1 MTRGK
6 KPEGMIDEAK
16 SFAKRMGYRW
26 IDNPHADLAFD
37 FQIFKRESV
46 RLVKVR
52 QTRYRIDPESFYED
66 LFLDEIRDL
75 RGLPF
80 PPIMLRELWLRTRA
94 ERAWRRLI
102 VYDFAVSEIEWWEPD
117 NYTNPYAR

>member
-6 KPEGMIDEAK
+6 KPEGMIGEAK
-16 SFAKRMGYRW
+16 AFAERMGYRW
-26 IDNPHADLAFD
+26 TDNPHADLAYD
-37 FQIFKRESV
+37 FEIFKRRSV
-46 RLVKVR
+46 RLVKIR
-52 QTRYRIDPESFYED
+52 QTRYRFDSESFYED
-66 LFLDEIRDL
+66 LFPDEIRDL

-80 PPIMLRELWLRTRA
+80 PPFMLRELWLRTRA

-102 VYDFAVSEIEWWEPD
+102 VHDFGVSEIGWSEPD

>member
-1 MTRGK
+1 MIRGK
-6 KPEGMIDEAK
+6 KPEVLIDEAK
-16 SFAKRMGYRW
+16 SFAERMGYRW
-26 IDNPHADLAFD
+26 IDNPHPDIAFD
-37 FQIFKRESV
+37 FQIFKPQSA

-66 LFLDEIRDL
+66 LFPDEIRDL

-80 PPIMLRELWLRTRA
+80 PPFFLRELWLRTRN

-102 VYDFAVSEIEWWEPD
+102 VYDFAVTEIEWWKPD
-117 NYTNPYAR
+117 GYTNPYAR